1 MWRAVLMVGCLG
13 VQWGTSLASAPT
25 DCMDSCAVL
34 KSEAARLACFDQE
47 LERRKTAS
55 PNRVCTLPVPAA
67 APAPSAAAAP
77 APAPAPAP
85 ALATAT
91 PPAPAAVPA
100 TSAAQRSAR
109 PQPISA
115 RVVAIAKESAGI
127 VTITLDNGQVW
138 EQTETRAG
146 FRVLLHHGV
155 TIAPGVFGSYLLTT
169 EDHRTA
175 RVRRIR

>member
-1 MWRAVLMVGCLG
+1 MWRRVLMVGCLG
-13 VQWGTSLASAPT
+13 VPWGTSLASAPT

-55 PNRVCTLPVPAA
+55 PNRVCTVPAPTA
-67 APAPSAAAAP
+67 ATAP
-77 APAPAPAP
+77 APASASAP

-91 PPAPAAVPA
+91 RPP
-100 TSAAQRSAR
+100 R

-115 RVVAIAKESAGI
+115 QVVAIANESPGI

-169 EDHRTA
+169 DDHRTA